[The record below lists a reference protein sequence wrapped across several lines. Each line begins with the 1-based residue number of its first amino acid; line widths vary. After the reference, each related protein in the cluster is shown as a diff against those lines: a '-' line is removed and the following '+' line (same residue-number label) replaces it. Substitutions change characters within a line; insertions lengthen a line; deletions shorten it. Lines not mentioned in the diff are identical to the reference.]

1 MGRYFFASYM
11 RCGPFLQTG
20 RWNDMAIP
28 GVWCKRFRWSL
39 LLVGAVVL
47 LLAGCAPKV
56 YLSSFSDDHFN
67 SSTVGK
73 LAVVLENSRGQNPLF
88 GEIFMQSALEKRRP
102 FLIHGGYFPQ
112 ADLSGEDLW
121 KKADAFLMISLA
133 YSHQGTQTP
142 GSPTILGASAKLVE
156 TTGEKVVWKMNYAYK
171 SAETGSSAPLIE
183 EAMKIAAEKILDAVP
198 LVKGTASLAGA
209 GKYRKGAKALASKAG
224 VSTGAET
231 APPPP
236 VAAEVPIP
244 VQSLPVKAPAVK
256 APPPPPS
263 IAVINAEK
271 EYLKASQ
278 APVGA
283 TGFSVQAG
291 AFIMREFA
299 GKRMSLLR
307 EKGFSPYVIEKP
319 GSGTRPWYTVQVGRY
334 TTRSEAETAAKTI
347 SEKAHIETTLHL
359 LK

>member
-1 MGRYFFASYM
+1 
-11 RCGPFLQTG
+11 
-20 RWNDMAIP
+20 MAIP
-28 GVWCKRFRWSL
+28 GVWCKRFRLSL

-67 SSTVGK
+67 FSTVGK

-156 TTGEKVVWKMNYAYK
+156 TAGEKVVWKMNYAYK

-209 GKYRKGAKALASKAG
+209 GKYRKGAKAPASKAG
-224 VSTGAET
+224 VSMGAET
-231 APPPP
+231 A
-236 VAAEVPIP
+236 
-244 VQSLPVKAPAVK
+244 
-256 APPPPPS
+256 PPPPS

-278 APVGA
+278 APVSA

-299 GKRMSLLR
+299 EKRMSLLR

-334 TTRSEAETAAKTI
+334 ETRSEAETAAKTI